1 MRTHSESEI
10 HMDDLRSATPFK
22 TRRQRRIDRRRRQI
36 MKAAT
41 RVITE
46 HGYANATT
54 KAIADEADISEGTL
68 YNYFDSKR
76 AILLGIIGQY
86 QQEADALLDRVELAD
101 GATDPVA
108 VIEWLLGLLLARL
121 PFTRVLLAEPW
132 AHDEQVRA
140 HAAERVAAIQA
151 RVQTFIVAQ
160 IDRGVFRPVDPELA
174 TSIVMGMCL
183 APVLPVLRGDAPP
196 PSPEDVHRMAVA
208 TVDLM
213 MRGLEAR

>member
-1 MRTHSESEI
+1 
-10 HMDDLRSATPFK
+10 
-22 TRRQRRIDRRRRQI
+22 

-132 AHDEQVRA
+132 AHDEIVRA

-151 RVQTFIVAQ
+151 RVQTFIVAA
-160 IDRGVFRPVDPELA
+160 DRSWCLPPRRSGVGDVNRDGHVPGAGPSGAARRCTAAVSLR
-174 TSIVMGMCL
+174 MCIGWL
-183 APVLPVLRGDAPP
+183 LP
-196 PSPEDVHRMAVA
+196 PS
-208 TVDLM
+208 TS
-213 MRGLEAR
+213 